1 MVQYA
6 DDGLTKR
13 QLDPAELFHHGWEDR
28 MPDSKRVRQLGDIR
42 VTALEDGYGD
52 APIAVVVN
60 IDEAGAAALV
70 ELSSGADLLHPVFN
84 AYLIEISDR
93 PLLIDAGA
101 GVHMGPNA
109 GKMLGSLV
117 ETGVAPGDIEAIILT
132 HCHPDH
138 ILGIVDENWNAV
150 FPNAELV
157 VPELDEQFWLRSD
170 FSKID
175 NEYQRLET
183 ERAQKA
189 AAPYGGRTRT
199 ISGGEVAP
207 GVTMVPLP
215 GHTPG
220 HSGYMVEGGGKKLF
234 LWGDIVHLPT
244 FQPAR
249 PDASLLFDVDQ
260 SLARATRKQTFE
272 RAIADRLEVGGGHL
286 LAPGFAR
293 VERAGTVYRIVPSE

>member
-1 MVQYA
+1 MA
-6 DDGLTKR
+6 
-13 QLDPAELFHHGWEDR
+13 
-28 MPDSKRVRQLGDIR
+28 DSKRVRQLGDIV

-52 APIAVVVN
+52 APVAVVVN
-60 IDEAGAAALV
+60 IDKAGAAALA
-70 ELSSGADLLHPVFN
+70 ELSSGSDLLHPVFN
-84 AYLIEISDR
+84 AYLVETGR
-93 PLLIDAGA
+93 KRLLIDAGA

-109 GKMLGSLV
+109 GKMLEKLA
-117 ETGVAPGDIEAIILT
+117 ECGVAPGDVDAIILT

-138 ILGIVDENWNAV
+138 ILGIVDKDWNAV

-170 FSKID
+170 PSKID
-175 NEYQRLET
+175 NEYQRVDA

-189 AAPYGGRTRT
+189 AAPYSGRVRT
-199 ISGGEVAP
+199 ISGGEVGP
-207 GVTMVPLP
+207 GVTIVPLP

-220 HSGYMVEGGGKKLF
+220 HSGYMIHGGGKKLF

-249 PDASLLFDVDQ
+249 PDAGLLFDVDLP
-260 SLARATRKQTFE
+260 LARETRKQMFE
-272 RAIADRLEVGGGHL
+272 RAIADKLEVGGGHL

-293 VERAGTVYRIVPSE
+293 VERAGSVYRIVPSRE